1 MRATIQIP
9 ACFAPSGIEAENV
22 ALRVLLV
29 DASNR
34 PIVGVA
40 DAQGVIGASEIPLTG
55 VSTEISLATNDSIL
69 PENTRWQIQIM
80 IDGQEFAVWHRVL
93 ESDIGLFEWLGV
105 VS

>member
-9 ACFAPSGIEAENV
+9 ACFAPVGIEAENIV
-22 ALRVLLV
+22 LRLSLV

-34 PIVGVA
+34 PIVGVT
-40 DAQGVIGASEIPLTG
+40 DAQGIVGASEIPLTG

-69 PENTRWQIQIM
+69 PENTRWQIQVTIA
-80 IDGQEFAVWHRVL
+80 GQEFAAWHRAL